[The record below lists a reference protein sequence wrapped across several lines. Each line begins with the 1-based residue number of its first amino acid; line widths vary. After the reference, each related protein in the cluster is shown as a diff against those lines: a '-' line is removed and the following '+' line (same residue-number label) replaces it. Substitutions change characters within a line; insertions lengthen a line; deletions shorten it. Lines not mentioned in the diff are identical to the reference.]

1 MIWEQLKN
9 DNILSLLGVMTM
21 EDLPCIVSEWMEN
34 GTMNT
39 YLQARSDI
47 NVLELVRIPFDISLI

>member
-9 DNILSLLGVMTM
+9 DNILSLLGVMIM
-21 EDLPCIVSEWMEN
+21 EGLPCIVSEWMEN
-34 GTMNT
+34 GTMKT

-47 NVLELVRIPFDISLI
+47 NILELVRIPSDISLI